1 MSALRSIPTSSRF
14 APRLLFCR
22 AQNLAIAGAE
32 RFARARIHHCPCC
45 GWSGLCFRS
54 FAVAE
59 YIRNNVIRPGCGSFE
74 RHRALA
80 LFYPKFFSTLPR
92 RPQRVLHFAPE
103 PALRSSIEPL
113 CDSYERSA
121 IAGDDVEHRP
131 NLTDL
136 DLPAS
141 SCDVILLNH
150 VLDCMPDD
158 LSAIRE
164 MYRVLRSSGVVV
176 AVVSRE
182 PDIVTRELLPA
193 SNARYRIYGSEDLA
207 EHFAPF
213 SVSALNVTADLAP
226 EYRQKFGIP
235 ETVWGLVLRKRA
247 EVTAA

>member
-1 MSALRSIPTSSRF
+1 MSVSRTIPAISRF
-14 APRLLFCR
+14 APRLLLCR

-32 RFARARIHHCPCC
+32 LLAHVRIHHCPCC

-59 YIRNNVIRPGCGSFE
+59 YIRNNVICPGCGSFE

-80 LFYPKFFSTLPR
+80 LFYPKLFSTLPR

-121 IAGDDVEHRP
+121 IAGGDVEHHL

-150 VLDCMPDD
+150 VLDCMLDD
-158 LSAIRE
+158 MAAIRE
-164 MYRVLRSSGVVV
+164 MYRVLRPFGLVV
-176 AVVSRE
+176 AVVSYQ
-182 PDIVTRELLPA
+182 PGSFTREYPPA
-193 SNARYRIYGSEDLA
+193 SNTRYRVYGSDDLTQR
-207 EHFAPF
+207 FAPF
-213 SVSALNVTADLAP
+213 SVSVLNVAADLAP
-226 EYRQKFGIP
+226 EYHQKFGIP